1 VTAPGC
7 HGQKECPERR
17 LCRLTVTAG
26 MSRELDTEHT
36 FMEYLHHALAGLGLV
51 ELAELDSPAAYV
63 VPDVLLVGEESAE
76 PR

>member
-1 VTAPGC
+1 MT
-7 HGQKECPERR
+7 
-17 LCRLTVTAG
+17 
-26 MSRELDTEHT
+26 RELDTEHT
-36 FMEYLHHALAGLGLV
+36 FMEYLHHALAGLGVV